1 MKKVTLSFDNGPTPN
16 VTPFVLK
23 TLDERALHAYF
34 CVVGKQ
40 LQCDEANPQLCREAL
55 GLGHVLV
62 NHSLTHETPLGE
74 QPTAAHAHAE
84 IRDMH
89 DLMQDL
95 IGDWGEPWF
104 RPFGREGAL
113 GTHVFSQAALD
124 ELSDLRYSVLMW
136 NSVPRDWI
144 DIDGWVARALEDI
157 SAQRHTLL
165 VLHDI
170 DSGAMKL
177 LPAFLDQLLDHD
189 ITITLELP
197 DTCVPMR
204 KGVANSECLTGLV
217 NAA

>member
-1 MKKVTLSFDNGPTPN
+1 MKKVTLSFDNGPTPD
-16 VTPFVLK
+16 VTPLVLSA
-23 TLDERALHAYF
+23 LEERDLHAYF

-40 LQCDEANPQLCREAL
+40 LIGDEGNPALCREAL
-55 GLGHVLV
+55 RLGHVLV

-74 QPTAAHAHAE
+74 QPTTAHARSE

-89 DLMQDL
+89 ELMQDL
-95 IGDWGEPWF
+95 IGDWGEHWF

-113 GTHVFSQAALD
+113 GTHVFSKAALD

-170 DSGAMKL
+170 DSGAMKH
-177 LPAFLDQLLDHD
+177 LPAFLDQLLDHG

-204 KGVANSECLTGLV
+204 KGLANNDCLTGLV

>member
-1 MKKVTLSFDNGPTPN
+1 MKKVTLSFDNGPTPE
-16 VTPFVLK
+16 VTPFVLRM
-23 TLDERALHAYF
+23 LDDRALRAYF
-34 CVVGKQ
+34 CVVGTQ
-40 LQCDEANPQLCREAL
+40 LQSNDANPALCREAL

-74 QPTAAHAHAE
+74 RPTTAHARSE

-89 DLMQDL
+89 DLMRDL
-95 IGDWGEPWF
+95 IGDWGEPRF

-124 ELSDLRYSVLMW
+124 ELRDLNYSVVMW
-136 NSVPRDWI
+136 NSVPRDGV
-144 DIDGWVARALEDI
+144 DSDGWVARALEDI
-157 SAQRHTLL
+157 SAKQHTLL

-170 DSGAMKL
+170 DSGAMKH
-177 LPAFLDQLLDHD
+177 LPAFLDELLDHD
-189 ITITLELP
+189 ITVTLELP

-204 KGVANSECLTGLV
+204 NGLANQECLTGLV